1 MKQTCAL
8 ILFAFLVYACAVQV
22 SKDLQLGRAA
32 LLSGQPQMAEA
43 HFRRVVEADPDYV
56 VDWSSFQVGIWTYLG
71 RAYYDGGKF
80 AEARQALLQALK
92 RHESDFMARLY
103 FAMTLLRT
111 KSPAA
116 AADKPLTFSEVL
128 YALKERVASKRVAAL
143 VKERGVNF
151 DLTAEAEKEIK
162 RAGAED
168 ELVELIRSRAT
179 KRRTTDQAAAQ
190 QGLKEAET
198 ALREIQNWQNRI
210 TSGESG
216 RNWDRRKKI
225 RSQVQ
230 MSLKT
235 IAVKRTDQPEFLAG
249 LESIGKAIEE
259 EIELGGLR

>member
-22 SKDLQLGRAA
+22 SKDVQSGRAA
-32 LLSGQPQMAEA
+32 LLDGQPQMAEA

-56 VDWSSFQVGIWTYLG
+56 VDWSLFRVGIWTYLG
-71 RAYYDGGKF
+71 RAYYDAGKF

-92 RHESDFMARLY
+92 RHESDSMARLY
-103 FAMTLLRT
+103 FGMTLLRT
-111 KSPAA
+111 KAPAA
-116 AADKPLTFSEVL
+116 SDKPLTFNEVL
-128 YALKERVASKRVAAL
+128 YALKEGVASKRVTAL

-168 ELVELIRSRAT
+168 ELVQLIRSSTT
-179 KRRTTDQAAAQ
+179 KRGTTVQGAAQ
-190 QGLKEAET
+190 QGLKETER

-230 MSLKT
+230 ISLKT
-235 IAVKRTDQPEFLAG
+235 IAVKRTNQPEFLEG
-249 LESIGKAIEE
+249 LESVGKAIEE
-259 EIELGGLR
+259 EIELSGLSR